1 MRPYDAAIF
10 DLDGTLIDTLT
21 LRLRA
26 IAACAPRRGL
36 PPVTREAMMG
46 VISLCN
52 QEMFAGLYPDIPAA
66 ERDALEALVMDEEA
80 LICQELGEAVF
91 FPGVPAMLRAL
102 RAGGVRLF
110 ISSAGLERHAR
121 DALGCGGV
129 LPLFEHLACDAP
141 DKIAL
146 TAGLLSG
153 LDPARTAFIGD
164 SDKDVQAAH
173 GNDLIALGAGFGY
186 ARQCPRFDRT
196 FDTPQALS
204 AYLLGQ
210 D

>member
-1 MRPYDAAIF
+1 M
-10 DLDGTLIDTLT
+10 
-21 LRLRA
+21 
-26 IAACAPRRGL
+26 
-36 PPVTREAMMG
+36 
-46 VISLCN
+46 
-52 QEMFAGLYPDIPAA
+52 
-66 ERDALEALVMDEEA
+66 
-80 LICQELGEAVF
+80 F

-102 RAGGVRLF
+102 RAAGVRLF

-129 LPLFEHLACDAP
+129 LTLFERLACDAP